1 MENKSAHHCCFGDGP
16 EAVDEN
22 VAGYVDRRTWREGA
36 ERHEK
41 LEFIVFM
48 QTEDVETCLS
58 SQNVENLL
66 VRVDCRAQHGFNTAS
81 TLQAA

>member
-36 ERHEK
+36 ETRE
-41 LEFIVFM
+41 
-48 QTEDVETCLS
+48 
-58 SQNVENLL
+58 
-66 VRVDCRAQHGFNTAS
+66 VRVHNIYADRRRGDVFVITERGKPARES
-81 TLQAA
+81 